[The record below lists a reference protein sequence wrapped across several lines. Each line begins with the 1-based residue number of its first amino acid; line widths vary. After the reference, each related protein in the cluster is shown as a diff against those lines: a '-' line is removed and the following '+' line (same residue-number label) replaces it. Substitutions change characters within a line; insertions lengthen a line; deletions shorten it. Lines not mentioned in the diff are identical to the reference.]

1 VLHNVAHVS
10 LQLFTYTSTV
20 HVSTPWDGNVQFT
33 ALASLISEKWL
44 LRLSPERRSPYLV
57 MLRLGLFGPPFIF
70 LKRSFI
76 IIIII
81 FIVFIIFIPESFHFS
96 GLSQCMFR
104 FLCYVASVVSVAQML
119 GISLPQSIEIY
130 RNKSRRLATRLR
142 YLLTR
147 IASSLFTCFKDL
159 YESWNNWS

>member
-1 VLHNVAHVS
+1 MRRERAIHCFGVAHLGEVTAAPES
-10 LQLFTYTSTV
+10 RETLTISR
-20 HVSTPWDGNVQFT
+20 HVATWPIW
-33 ALASLISEKWL
+33 ASI
-44 LRLSPERRSPYLV
+44 
-57 MLRLGLFGPPFIF
+57 IF

-81 FIVFIIFIPESFHFS
+81 IFIIFIPESFHFS
-96 GLSQCMFR
+96 GLSQCMSR

-119 GISLPQSIEIY
+119 GISLPQSIDIY

-159 YESWNNWS
+159 YESWNNLS